1 MNEQLKSKLHKLED
15 VIGYHFKDLDL
26 LKVAVSHTSYVN
38 ELRVYKWESYQ
49 RMEYLG
55 DAVLELVISDYLYR
69 NNPDMSEG
77 VMSKTRS
84 SIVCETALSY
94 CARKINLS
102 EYILLGIGEAAAG
115 GADRDSI
122 LSDVFES
129 IIGAIYLDGGYDK
142 AKDHIYAHVVN
153 EIGDTMVYVDN
164 KSMLQEIMQSKHIG
178 KIEYSVISEKGPEH
192 KKVFEVA
199 LVINGKQIVI
209 AQGKNKKKAEQRAAF
224 EAIKMI
230 NEYGLLDGGENE
242 ESSKDEKPENQDKD
256 DKKE

>member
-94 CARKINLS
+94 CARLLQVELTGILFCQMCLNPLLAPFILMAVMIRPRTISMLMLS
-102 EYILLGIGEAAAG
+102 MKLGIPWYMLIT
-115 GADRDSI
+115 RVCFRRLCSPSI
-122 LSDVFES
+122 LVR
-129 IIGAIYLDGGYDK
+129 LNT
-142 AKDHIYAHVVN
+142 V
-153 EIGDTMVYVDN
+153 
-164 KSMLQEIMQSKHIG
+164 
-178 KIEYSVISEKGPEH
+178 
-192 KKVFEVA
+192 
-199 LVINGKQIVI
+199 
-209 AQGKNKKKAEQRAAF
+209 
-224 EAIKMI
+224 
-230 NEYGLLDGGENE
+230 
-242 ESSKDEKPENQDKD
+242 
-256 DKKE
+256 